1 MKGRVLLLTI
11 MVVASHAIFSGCER
25 EVPSFEDR
33 TDQPEIDGYMIMGKL
48 SDQFGNSLRDVPV
61 VLYYDYIFVDANPP
75 PSKTYQVTDGSK
87 PVLVRVASR
96 SGVPFRILFND
107 TVSPGPLT
115 VEWDEKDAAGNLVP
129 SGVYHVQYVVENVVR
144 MSYPVTVTGRVT
156 AVTDSLG
163 RFTIGNE
170 NLPIG
175 FYPVPKSASDGSR
188 YLGNHRI
195 VPFVTLQFLLEERRR
210 SVYVSLTKNQIKRL
224 DLRF

>member
-1 MKGRVLLLTI
+1 MKGRVLWLAIVL
-11 MVVASHAIFSGCER
+11 VAGCVILPGCER
-25 EVPSFEDR
+25 EVPAFEDR
-33 TDQPEIDGYMIMGKL
+33 TEQPEVDGYMIMGKL
-48 SDQFGNSLRDVPV
+48 SDQFGNPLRDVPV
-61 VLYYDYIFVDANPP
+61 VLYYDYVFVDANPP
-75 PSKTYQVTDGSK
+75 PSKTYQVTDARK

-96 SGVPFRILFND
+96 SGVPFRVLFND
-107 TVSPGPLT
+107 TISPGPLT
-115 VEWDEKDAAGNLVP
+115 VEWDQKDGAGNFVP
-129 SGVYHVQYVVENVVR
+129 SGVYFVQYLVENVVR

-170 NLPIG
+170 NLPID
-175 FYPVPKSASDGSR
+175 FYPVPLTASDGSR

-195 VPFVTLQFLLEERRR
+195 VPFVTLQFQLEGARR